1 MQRPVLRCS
10 LHPVEHEVR
19 GRLQLRVQRLP
30 GVQEPAA
37 VTDTPV
43 VAVAVAV
50 ARAFAQALAVAR
62 ALDEHLLETVAG
74 KTPANSRALTQ
85 TNP

>member
-19 GRLQLRVQRLP
+19 GRLQPRVQRLP
-30 GVQEPAA
+30 GVQAEPAA

-43 VAVAVAV
+43 VALAVAV
-50 ARAFAQALAVAR
+50 ARAFTQALAVAR

-74 KTPANSRALTQ
+74 MTLTRQ
-85 TNP
+85 LQP